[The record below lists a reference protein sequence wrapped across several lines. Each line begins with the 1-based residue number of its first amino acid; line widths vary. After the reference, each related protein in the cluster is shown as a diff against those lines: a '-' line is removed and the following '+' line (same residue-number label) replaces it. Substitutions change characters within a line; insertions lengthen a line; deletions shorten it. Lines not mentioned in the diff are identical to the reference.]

1 MTAEG
6 VLSFLLWF
14 AGAVSIVLGLT
25 SSGGWRYVL
34 VGVLCIAAGEV
45 TAG

>member
-1 MTAEG
+1 MRVEG

-14 AGAVSIVLGLT
+14 AGAVAVVLGLT
-25 SSGGWRYVL
+25 SSGGWQYVL
-34 VGVLCIAAGEV
+34 IGVLCITAGEV